1 MSENVVIYKN
11 LSKIND
17 FLFFNN
23 IYLVISTIF
32 LNTHGL
38 NKRRARNLQ
47 NTFFIH
53 KYSSHLKN
61 GVVSLFFSFRMYFIR
76 IHAFLFSPENLLL
89 N

>member
-1 MSENVVIYKN
+1 MSENVVTCKN
-11 LSKIND
+11 VSKIND
-17 FLFFNN
+17 FLFFND

-53 KYSSHLKN
+53 KYSSLLKTE
-61 GVVSLFFSFRMYFIR
+61 LFLCFFSFRMYFTQ